1 MGVQFLESLCYGTL
15 AMSKEKVGVYV
26 LESKI
31 HHDISIYKLGWTPNS
46 EFELG
51 TILLLQN

>member
-15 AMSKEKVGVYV
+15 AMSKEKVGV
-26 LESKI
+26 
-31 HHDISIYKLGWTPNS
+31 GWTPNS